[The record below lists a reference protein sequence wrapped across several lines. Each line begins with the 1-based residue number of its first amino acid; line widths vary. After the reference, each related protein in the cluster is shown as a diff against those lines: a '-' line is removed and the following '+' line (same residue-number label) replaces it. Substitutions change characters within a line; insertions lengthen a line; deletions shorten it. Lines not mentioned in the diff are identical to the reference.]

1 MEVSVSQFRAQL
13 KDHLAKVK
21 EGETIV
27 ITERGVPVAR
37 LVGVEGAGL
46 LEQLER
52 DGLITA
58 PSAERAPAPEIT
70 GARPTASGSGVSG
83 LLKRLRR

>member
-1 MEVSVSQFRAQL
+1 MEVSVSQLRAQL
-13 KDHLAKVK
+13 KDYLARAK
-21 EGETIV
+21 EGQDIV
-27 ITERGVPVAR
+27 VTERGIPIAR

-52 DGLITA
+52 DGLLTA
-58 PSAERAPAPEIT
+58 PSAARPPAPELAGPKRGTDSAI
-70 GARPTASGSGVSG
+70 SG

>member
-13 KDHLAKVK
+13 KDYLTKAKD
-21 EGETIV
+21 GQDIV
-27 ITERGVPVAR
+27 ITDRGVPIAR
-37 LVGVEGAGL
+37 LTGVEGASL

-52 DGLITA
+52 EGLL
-58 PSAERAPAPEIT
+58 SAPA
-70 GARPTASGSGVSG
+70 GARPVAPNLGPERSSDSAISG

>member
-1 MEVSVSQFRAQL
+1 MEVSVSQLRAQL
-13 KDHLAKVK
+13 KDYLAKAK
-21 EGETIV
+21 EGQDIV
-27 ITERGVPVAR
+27 VTERGVPIAR

-52 DGLITA
+52 EGLITSPA
-58 PSAERAPAPEIT
+58 SARPPAPDLV
-70 GARPTASGSGVSG
+70 GSKRGSDSAISG

>member
-13 KDHLAKVK
+13 KDNLAKAK
-21 EGETIV
+21 AGQDIV
-27 ITERGVPVAR
+27 ITDRGVPIAR
-37 LVGVEGAGL
+37 LTGVAGADL

-52 DGLITA
+52 EGLLSA
-58 PSAERAPAPEIT
+58 PGA
-70 GARPTASGSGVSG
+70 ARPAAPDLGQGREADSAISG